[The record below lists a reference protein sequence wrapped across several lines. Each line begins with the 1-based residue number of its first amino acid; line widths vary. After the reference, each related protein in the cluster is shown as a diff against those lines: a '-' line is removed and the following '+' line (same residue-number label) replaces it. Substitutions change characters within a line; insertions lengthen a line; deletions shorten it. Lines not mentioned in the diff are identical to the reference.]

1 MPAPRIV
8 FMPGV
13 GADPEFWKP
22 VGDRLPAA
30 WDKVYLGWPGLGD
43 QPSDPSVSGWD
54 DLLRLTLEA
63 VGPGTA
69 DLVAQSMGGFLAL
82 AATLRH
88 PRRVR
93 RLVLTAT
100 SGGIDV
106 GSLGAAEWRAT
117 HRAARPNA
125 PAWIYQQLPDLAPRI
140 GDIRSPTLLI
150 WGDQDPLSP
159 VAVGRRLADLL
170 PSAALR
176 IVVGGDHALALA
188 RAAEIAPWIEAHLA

>member
-69 DLVAQSMGGFLAL
+69 DLVAQSIGGFLAL
-82 AATLRH
+82 ADI
-88 PRRVR
+88 
-93 RLVLTAT
+93 LVKR
-100 SGGIDV
+100 
-106 GSLGAAEWRAT
+106 GAAV
-117 HRAARPNA
+117 N
-125 PAWIYQQLPDLAPRI
+125 
-140 GDIRSPTLLI
+140 
-150 WGDQDPLSP
+150 
-159 VAVGRRLADLL
+159 VAVRTSTFAFSGILFRFCLL
-170 PSAALR
+170 P
-176 IVVGGDHALALA
+176 GDVLPHQQTTLSLSFVF
-188 RAAEIAPWIEAHLA
+188 